1 MGPSFR
7 TVVTDLPRIVETGLC
22 LPVEAV
28 QARTVETGPC
38 FPVDTGTA
46 VDYSVE
52 EVSCCVVDLVQWM
65 LH

>member
-1 MGPSFR
+1 MGPFR
-7 TVVTDLPRIVETGLC
+7 IETG

-28 QARTVETGPC
+28 QARIVDTGLWL
-38 FPVDTGTA
+38 PVDIGTA

>member
-1 MGPSFR
+1 MDPFR
-7 TVVTDLPRIVETGLC
+7 FVVKDLPRILDT
-22 LPVEAV
+22 V
-28 QARTVETGPC
+28 QARTV
-38 FPVDTGTA
+38 DIGTA

>member
-1 MGPSFR
+1 MGPFR
-7 TVVTDLPRIVETGLC
+7 IETG

-28 QARTVETGPC
+28 QARIVDTGPWL
-38 FPVDTGTA
+38 PVDIGTA

>member
-1 MGPSFR
+1 MGRPRTVGMGPSR
-7 TVVTDLPRIVETGLC
+7 TVVTDLPRTVETGLC

-28 QARTVETGPC
+28 QARTVETGT
-38 FPVDTGTA
+38 V

>member
-1 MGPSFR
+1 MAFR
-7 TVVTDLPRIVETGLC
+7 TVEMGLRTVVTGLC

-28 QARTVETGPC
+28 QARIVDTGPC
-38 FPVDTGTA
+38 FAVDTVTA

>member
-1 MGPSFR
+1 VEMGPFR
-7 TVVTDLPRIVETGLC
+7 FVVKDLPRMVDMGLY
-22 LPVEAV
+22 LPV
-28 QARTVETGPC
+28 
-38 FPVDTGTA
+38 DIGTA

>member
-7 TVVTDLPRIVETGLC
+7 TVETGLC

-28 QARTVETGPC
+28 RTVETGPC

>member
-1 MGPSFR
+1 MAFR
-7 TVVTDLPRIVETGLC
+7 TVEMSPFRIETG

-28 QARTVETGPC
+28 QARIVDTVQARTVETGT
-38 FPVDTGTA
+38 V

-52 EVSCCVVDLVQWM
+52 EVSCCVVDLVQWL